1 MSHHA
6 HDFGSDT
13 RIADELP
20 KRRAPVNPAPVL
32 PPTVWPWP
40 HAETPVRRARVVQV
54 LHPTRSSVPLY
65 VTEKQSDDGARVP
78 AMRAEEV

>member
-6 HDFGSDT
+6 WQDAIDF
-13 RIADELP
+13 ENEQ
-20 KRRAPVNPAPVL
+20 RARKARGNPVPVL
-32 PPTVWPWP
+32 PTTVWPWP
-40 HAETPVRRARVVQV
+40 HAEIPVRRARVVQV

-65 VTEKQSDDGARVP
+65 ITERQSGDGARVP